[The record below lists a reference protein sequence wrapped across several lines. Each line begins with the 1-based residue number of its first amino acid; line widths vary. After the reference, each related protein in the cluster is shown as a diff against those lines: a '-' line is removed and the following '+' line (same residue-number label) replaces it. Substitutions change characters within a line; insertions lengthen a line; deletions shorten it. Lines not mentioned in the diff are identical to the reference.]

1 MPEVHW
7 LSAGNVGWS
16 GSSHNLR
23 WITYE
28 LVIEI
33 GTLLHHHSVC
43 TGPPRASL
51 YFFLLS
57 VSMPPI
63 ADFEVD
69 MTS

>member
-7 LSAGNVGWS
+7 
-16 GSSHNLR
+16 R